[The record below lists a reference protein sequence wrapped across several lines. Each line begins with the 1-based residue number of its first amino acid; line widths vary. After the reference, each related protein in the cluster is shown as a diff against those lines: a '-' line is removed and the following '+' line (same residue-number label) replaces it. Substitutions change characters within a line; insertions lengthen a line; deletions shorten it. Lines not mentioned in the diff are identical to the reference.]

1 MLEKI
6 ALILDFAPLAVIFL
20 IVVCYNTHAIPRAMA
35 KRIARREDSWDRD
48 TVEEDRLGVLLF
60 LTPAFGFAVPGL
72 FRLVTGLFTPYS
84 GGLLLM
90 GCAFAAFVLFSSS
103 TPLLRYDTMGI
114 HIRVGFGKTAYLP
127 WHQITSVQWQIGTQ
141 QERRFRSSR
150 FHTPVVAVCYSS
162 TLFGRPTTEVCY
174 LDPTTHRG
182 ISRFLTMWN
191 TRHPEEVL
199 SNFEE

>member
-6 ALILDFAPLAVIFL
+6 ALILDFAPFAVIFL

-35 KRIARREDSWDRD
+35 KRISRREDSWDKD

-72 FRLVTGLFTPYS
+72 FRLVTGLFTPVA

-90 GCAFAAFVLFSSS
+90 GGAFAAFVLVSSS
-103 TPLLRYDTMGI
+103 TPLLRYDTMGV
-114 HIRVGFGKTAYLP
+114 HVRVGFGKTVFLP

-174 LDPTTHRG
+174 LDPTTQRG
-182 ISRFLTMWN
+182 ISRFLAMWN

>member
-6 ALILDFAPLAVIFL
+6 ALIVDFAPFAVIFL

-35 KRIARREDSWDRD
+35 KRISRREDSWDKD

-60 LTPAFGFAVPGL
+60 LTPAFGFAVSGL
-72 FRLVTGLFTPYS
+72 FRLVTGLFTPVA

-90 GCAFAAFVLFSSS
+90 GGAFAAFVLVSSS
-103 TPLLRYDTMGI
+103 TPLLRYDTMGV
-114 HIRVGFGKTAYLP
+114 HVRVGFGKTVFLP

-174 LDPTTHRG
+174 LDPTTQRG
-182 ISRFLTMWN
+182 ISRFLAAWN
-191 TRHPEEVL
+191 ARHPEEVL

>member
-20 IVVCYNTHAIPRAMA
+20 IVVCYNTHTIPRAMA
-35 KRIARREDSWDRD
+35 KRISQREDSWDRD

-103 TPLLRYDTMGI
+103 TPLLRYDTMGVHMRI
-114 HIRVGFGKTAYLP
+114 GFGRTAYLP

-182 ISRFLTMWN
+182 ISRFLAAWN
-191 TRHPEEVL
+191 ARHPEEVL
-199 SNFEE
+199 SDFEE

>member
-6 ALILDFAPLAVIFL
+6 ALIVDFAPFAVIFL

-35 KRIARREDSWDRD
+35 KRISRREDSWDKD

-72 FRLVTGLFTPYS
+72 FRLVTGLFTPVA

-90 GCAFAAFVLFSSS
+90 GGAFAAFVLVSSS
-103 TPLLRYDTMGI
+103 TPLLRYDTMGVHVRI
-114 HIRVGFGKTAYLP
+114 GFGRTAYLP

-182 ISRFLTMWN
+182 ISRFLAMWN

>member
-6 ALILDFAPLAVIFL
+6 AMIVDFAPFAVIFL
-20 IVVCYNTHAIPRAMA
+20 IVACYNTHAIPRAMA
-35 KRIARREDSWDRD
+35 KRISRREDSWDKD
-48 TVEEDRLGVLLF
+48 TVEEDRFGVLLF

-174 LDPTTHRG
+174 LDPTTQRG
-182 ISRFLTMWN
+182 ISRFLAMWN

>member
-6 ALILDFAPLAVIFL
+6 ALIMDFAPFAVIFL

-35 KRIARREDSWDRD
+35 KRISRREDSWDKD

-72 FRLVTGLFTPYS
+72 FRLVTGLFTPVA

-90 GCAFAAFVLFSSS
+90 GGAFAAFVLVSSS
-103 TPLLRYDTMGI
+103 TPLLRYDTMGVHVRI
-114 HIRVGFGKTAYLP
+114 GFGRTAYLP

-182 ISRFLTMWN
+182 ISRFLAMWN

>member
-182 ISRFLTMWN
+182 ISRFLAMWN

>member
-35 KRIARREDSWDRD
+35 KRISRREDSWDKD

-72 FRLVTGLFTPYS
+72 FRLVTGLFTPVA
-84 GGLLLM
+84 GELLLM
-90 GCAFAAFVLFSSS
+90 GGAFAAFVLVSSS
-103 TPLLRYDTMGI
+103 TPLLRYDTMGV
-114 HIRVGFGKTAYLP
+114 HVRVGFGKTVFLP
-127 WHQITSVQWQIGTQ
+127 WHQITSVQWQVGKNN
-141 QERRFRSSR
+141 ERQSPGSR
-150 FHTPVVAVCYSS
+150 PLTPVVAIYYTAS
-162 TLFGRPTTEVCY
+162 LFGRPITEVCY
-174 LDPTTHRG
+174 LDPSTQRG
-182 ISRFLTMWN
+182 ISRFLAMWN

>member
-6 ALILDFAPLAVIFL
+6 ALILDFAPFAVIFL

-35 KRIARREDSWDRD
+35 KRIARREDSWDGD

-182 ISRFLTMWN
+182 ISRFLAMWN

>member
-6 ALILDFAPLAVIFL
+6 ALILDFAPFAVIFL

-60 LTPAFGFAVPGL
+60 LTPAFGFAVPSL

-90 GCAFAAFVLFSSS
+90 GCAFAVFVLFSSS

-182 ISRFLTMWN
+182 ISRFLAMWN

>member
-35 KRIARREDSWDRD
+35 KRISQREDSWDRD

-103 TPLLRYDTMGI
+103 TPLLRYDTMGVHMRI
-114 HIRVGFGKTAYLP
+114 GFGRTAYLP

-182 ISRFLTMWN
+182 ISRFLAAWN
-191 TRHPEEVL
+191 ARHPEEVL
-199 SNFEE
+199 SDFEE

>member
-6 ALILDFAPLAVIFL
+6 ALILDFAPFAVIFL

-35 KRIARREDSWDRD
+35 KRIARREDSWDKD

-72 FRLVTGLFTPYS
+72 FRLVTGLFTPVA

-90 GCAFAAFVLFSSS
+90 GGAFAAFVLVSSS
-103 TPLLRYDTMGI
+103 TPLLRYDTMGV
-114 HIRVGFGKTAYLP
+114 HVRVGFGKTVFLP
-127 WHQITSVQWQIGTQ
+127 WHQISSVQWQIGTQ

-174 LDPTTHRG
+174 LDPTTQRG
-182 ISRFLTMWN
+182 ISRFLAMWN

>member
-35 KRIARREDSWDRD
+35 KRISRREDSWDKD

-72 FRLVTGLFTPYS
+72 FRLVTGLFTPVA

-90 GCAFAAFVLFSSS
+90 GGAFAAFVLVSSS
-103 TPLLRYDTMGI
+103 TPLLRYDTMGVHVRI
-114 HIRVGFGKTAYLP
+114 GFGRTAYLP

-182 ISRFLTMWN
+182 ISRFLAMWN

>member
-127 WHQITSVQWQIGTQ
+127 WHQITSVQWQIGGSPNHTF
-141 QERRFRSSR
+141 RRARPDM
-150 FHTPVVAVCYSS
+150 PVVAIYYSS
-162 TLFGRPTTEVCY
+162 TFLGRPASDVCY

-182 ISRFLTMWN
+182 ISRFLAMWN

>member
-6 ALILDFAPLAVIFL
+6 ALIVDFAPFAVIFL
-20 IVVCYNTHAIPRAMA
+20 IVACYNTHAIPRAMA
-35 KRIARREDSWDRD
+35 KRISRREDSWDKD

-72 FRLVTGLFTPYS
+72 FRLVTGLFTPGA

-90 GCAFAAFVLFSSS
+90 GGAFAAFVLVSSS
-103 TPLLRYDTMGI
+103 TPLLRYDTMGVHMRI
-114 HIRVGFGKTAYLP
+114 GFGRTAYLP
-127 WHQITSVQWQIGTQ
+127 WHQITSVQWQLGKNN
-141 QERRFRSSR
+141 ERQSPGSR
-150 FHTPVVAVCYSS
+150 PLTPVVAIYYTAS
-162 TLFGRPTTEVCY
+162 LFGRSTTEVCY
-174 LDPTTHRG
+174 LDPTTQRG
-182 ISRFLTMWN
+182 ISRFLAMWN

>member
-6 ALILDFAPLAVIFL
+6 ALILDFAPFAVIFL

-182 ISRFLTMWN
+182 ISRFLAMWN

>member
-6 ALILDFAPLAVIFL
+6 ALILDFAPFAFILL
-20 IVVCYNTHAIPRAMA
+20 IVACYNTNAIPRAMA
-35 KRIARREDSWDRD
+35 KRILRREDSWDKD

-72 FRLVTGLFTPYS
+72 FRLVTGLFTPVA

-90 GCAFAAFVLFSSS
+90 GGAFAAFVLVSSS
-103 TPLLRYDTMGI
+103 TPLLHYDTMGVHMRI
-114 HIRVGFGKTAYLP
+114 GFGRTAYLP

-182 ISRFLTMWN
+182 ISRFMAMWN
-191 TRHPEEVL
+191 ARHPEEVL

>member
-6 ALILDFAPLAVIFL
+6 ALIMDFAPFAVIFL

-35 KRIARREDSWDRD
+35 KRISRRDDSWDKD

-72 FRLVTGLFTPYS
+72 FRLVTGLFTPVA

-90 GCAFAAFVLFSSS
+90 GGAFAAFVLVSSS
-103 TPLLRYDTMGI
+103 TPLLRYDTMGV
-114 HIRVGFGKTAYLP
+114 HVRVGFGKTVFLP

-174 LDPTTHRG
+174 LDPTTQRG
-182 ISRFLTMWN
+182 ISRFLAMWN

>member
-6 ALILDFAPLAVIFL
+6 ALIVDFAPFAVIFL
-20 IVVCYNTHAIPRAMA
+20 IVACYNTNAIPRAMA
-35 KRIARREDSWDRD
+35 KRISRREDSWNKD

-72 FRLVTGLFTPYS
+72 FRLVTGLFTPVS

-103 TPLLRYDTMGI
+103 TPLLRYDTMGVHVRI
-114 HIRVGFGKTAYLP
+114 GFGRTAYLP
-127 WHQITSVQWQIGTQ
+127 WHQITSVQWQLGKNN
-141 QERRFRSSR
+141 ERQSPGSR
-150 FHTPVVAVCYSS
+150 PLTPVVAIYYTAS
-162 TLFGRPTTEVCY
+162 LFGRPIAEVCY

-182 ISRFLTMWN
+182 ISRFLAMWN

>member
-6 ALILDFAPLAVIFL
+6 ALILDFAPFAVIFL
-20 IVVCYNTHAIPRAMA
+20 IVVCYNTHLIPHAMA
-35 KRIARREDSWDRD
+35 KRISRREDSWDRD

-72 FRLVTGLFTPYS
+72 FRLVTGLFTPVA

-90 GCAFAAFVLFSSS
+90 GGAFAAFVLVSSS
-103 TPLLRYDTMGI
+103 TPLLRYDTMGVHMRI
-114 HIRVGFGKTAYLP
+114 GFGRTAYLP

-174 LDPTTHRG
+174 LDPTTQRG
-182 ISRFLTMWN
+182 ISRFLAMWN

>member
-174 LDPTTHRG
+174 LDPTAHRG
-182 ISRFLTMWN
+182 ISRFLAMWN

>member
-6 ALILDFAPLAVIFL
+6 ALIVDFAPFAVIFL
-20 IVVCYNTHAIPRAMA
+20 IVACYNTNAIPRAMA
-35 KRIARREDSWDRD
+35 KRISRREDSWNKD

-72 FRLVTGLFTPYS
+72 FRLVTGLFTPVA

-90 GCAFAAFVLFSSS
+90 GGAFAAFVLVSSS

-114 HIRVGFGKTAYLP
+114 HVRIGFGRTAYLP
-127 WHQITSVQWQIGTQ
+127 WHQITSVQWQIGESQ
-141 QERRFRSSR
+141 ARPFNRVRPDM
-150 FHTPVVAVCYSS
+150 PVVAIYYTSS
-162 TLFGRPTTEVCY
+162 LFGRPTTEVCY
-174 LDPTTHRG
+174 LDPTTQRG
-182 ISRFLTMWN
+182 ISRFLAMWN

>member
-35 KRIARREDSWDRD
+35 KRISRREDSWDKD

-72 FRLVTGLFTPYS
+72 FRLVTGLFTPVA

-90 GCAFAAFVLFSSS
+90 GGAYAAFVLVSSA
-103 TPLLRYDTMGI
+103 TPLLRYDTMGV
-114 HIRVGFGKTAYLP
+114 HVRVGFGKTVFLP

-162 TLFGRPTTEVCY
+162 TLFGSPTTEVCY

-182 ISRFLTMWN
+182 ISRFLAMWN